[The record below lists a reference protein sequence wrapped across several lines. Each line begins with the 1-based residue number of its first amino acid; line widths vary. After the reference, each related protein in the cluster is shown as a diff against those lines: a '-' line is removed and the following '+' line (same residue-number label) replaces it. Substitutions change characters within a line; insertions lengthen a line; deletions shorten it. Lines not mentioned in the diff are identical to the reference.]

1 MQETTEQQLED
12 IREIRLSDYFW
23 MLFRNK
29 WSALTIFLLA
39 VLGAFLV
46 TDFTTPVYQSET
58 TVRVVDGQQTPS
70 LLSQLPLSGLFGS
83 TSLGAYAAQ
92 LQSRDLV
99 IAPAVRQLRA
109 EGVLEPLPVHRGRTL
124 MWLTNLFNTLF
135 NIDFA
140 QDATEQGKL
149 TVEEWEDYFIK
160 TLIDEQLKV
169 EESSD
174 GNVITISVKQR
185 TPERAQQLCN
195 KIVSVFQQVV
205 AAETAEQ
212 MRWWEKPM
220 PQAMLAETRQHLK
233 TAEEELF
240 NFQREYPEITLN
252 AEGGTQAQLI
262 LALQLKENE
271 LLGLLAGAAL
281 SLQEYAAELA
291 KVEENLVSETVA
303 TNPSYAKLRDNLHEY
318 EIERQGMTGKY
329 DETHPDIVALDKK
342 IAETQAR
349 LTEEEKQLRSTT
361 TAYNPLHQALT
372 EKVNEAEANIKNLT
386 EQKSQVSAQIAAHIA
401 QLSTWSSQQI
411 RLFRLKRDVEIYSAQ
426 NVALEAKMR
435 ESEIVAEART
445 ENLKVLDMARV
456 PEEPIAPRMKL
467 NLVLGAMLG
476 GLLGFTFAVAKN
488 YFQDTYLRLEEAVRQ
503 LESLPNP
510 PSFLGVI
517 PPLKELKSRK
527 RQRRFRVTQRDVQ
540 APTNPSERLA
550 HDRRAFRVLQAKLPF
565 LTPGSALKTVLVTS
579 ATRGEGKSTV
589 SANLAA
595 VLAQKGNRVLLID
608 ADMRRPSQHK
618 TFPIEATNQEDEN
631 VDIDNVDFGL
641 RRDTPSHQPTKPN
654 TLRLTENRKPGLS
667 EALMTM
673 DEENG
678 YDVFHATVKPTGV
691 PNLHLVSGG
700 TVPPNPIELLNSEMM
715 SQWLDLARET
725 YDIVVIDSP
734 PVRAV
739 ADAVILAPI
748 VDAVVYVFDITKTR
762 RFDMLT
768 GARHLTQVLPTKSIG
783 VLCNMIHP
791 KHAKSYGYYSRQT
804 SYYELAEKG

>member
-1 MQETTEQQLED
+1 MRETVGTSASPTTARQFEE

-23 MLFRNK
+23 MLFRSK
-29 WSALTIFLLA
+29 WSVLSIFLLA

-70 LLSQLPLSGLFGS
+70 LLSQLPLSGIFGG

-99 IAPAVRQLRA
+99 VAPAVRQLRE
-109 EGVLEPLPVHRGRTL
+109 EGLLEPLPVHRGRMLT
-124 MWLTNLFNTLF
+124 WL
-135 NIDFA
+135 NIPLA
-140 QDATEQGKL
+140 QGDTEQGEL
-149 TVEEWEDYFIK
+149 TVAEWEDFFIK
-160 TLIDEQLKV
+160 TLIDEQLKI

-174 GNVITISVKQR
+174 GNVITVTVKQR

-195 KIVSVFQQVV
+195 KIVAVFQQVV
-205 AAETAEQ
+205 EAETEAQ

-220 PQAMLAETRQHLK
+220 PQSMLAETQQNLK

-240 NFQREYPEITLN
+240 NFQRDYPEISLD
-252 AEGGTQAQLI
+252 AAGGTQAQLI

-271 LLGLLAGAAL
+271 LIGLLSGAAL
-281 SLQEYAAELA
+281 QREEYAAELA
-291 KVEENLVSETVA
+291 KIEENLVSETVA
-303 TNPSYAKLRDNLHEY
+303 TNPSYSKLRDNLHEY

-329 DETHPDIVALDKK
+329 DETHPDVVALDKK

-349 LTEEEKQLRSTT
+349 LAEEEREIKSTT

-372 EKVNEAEANIKNLT
+372 EKVNEAEATIKSLT
-386 EQKSQVSAQIAAHIA
+386 EQKNQVSAQIASHIA

-411 RLFRLKRDVEIYSAQ
+411 KLFRLKRDVEIYNAQ
-426 NVALEAKMR
+426 IVALEAKMR

-456 PEEPIAPRMKL
+456 PEEPVAPRMKL

-517 PPLKELKSRK
+517 PSVGRIGRGKPPQLIVHDAPHSR
-527 RQRRFRVTQRDVQ
+527 
-540 APTNPSERLA
+540 AAE
-550 HDRRAFRVLQAKLPF
+550 AFRVLQAKLPF

-589 SANLAA
+589 SANLA
-595 VLAQKGNRVLLID
+595 VSLAQKGNRVLLID

-618 TFPIEATNQEDEN
+618 TFATEAVDAEEATSTSLA
-631 VDIDNVDFGL
+631 I
-641 RRDTPSHQPTKPN
+641 
-654 TLRLTENRKPGLS
+654 RKPGLS
-667 EALMTM
+667 EALISMNA
-673 DEENG
+673 DNG

-691 PNLHLVSGG
+691 PNVYLVSGG

-715 SQWLDLARET
+715 SQWLELARSE
-725 YDIVVIDSP
+725 YDVVVIDSP

-768 GARHLTQVLPTKSIG
+768 GVRHLTEVLPTKSIG

-791 KHAKSYGYYSRQT
+791 KHAKSYGYYSRHT
-804 SYYELAEKG
+804 SYYELSEG